1 MKKIKYLIIGIIV
14 LLSSGG
20 CDEAFLETKH
30 PGTLTY
36 DKFYQTE
43 NDFQIALNA
52 CYLSLKGQV
61 QNLIAFNDLI
71 SDNCFLNSLNSTFDT
86 YQFDAV
92 TISSNS
98 STISNFWW
106 ACYRSVALSN
116 LVITRIE
123 NSSVSENSRKVFVAE
138 AKFIR
143 AYSYFNLVRI
153 FGGVPKYEKEVE
165 DMNLVYSVSRS
176 SANEI
181 YDFIINDLKAAKEV
195 DSYRTASQLAMSKGK
210 ASELSAKTLLGKVYL
225 QMHDYANAATEL
237 GNIISNK
244 PAGLDLEEDLT
255 KLYDADNPFNK
266 EIILAINYERVSGQN
281 SPFTYSTLPKFS
293 KEILP
298 NVTSSDN
305 GDGSNN
311 IEPVIYSKFSDNDK
325 RKALIGSYDVLGS
338 AGGTYYYT
346 KKYLDLKTTQAGLS
360 AADFIIL
367 RYADVLLMYADAL
380 NNTGKT
386 AEAYTY
392 IQMIR
397 DRAGLPS
404 LPNGYSKEQMND
416 ALAQERQF
424 EFILEGDRW
433 FDLSYRGF
441 SYLKQTLNNFYPNS
455 AYVKTAVINDHEIL
469 FPLPFNQVKAK
480 PGVLDQNEG
489 Y

>member
-1 MKKIKYLIIGIIV
+1 MKRIKYLIIGIIV

-20 CDEAFLETKH
+20 CDDSFLETQH

-43 NDFQIALNA
+43 ADFQVALNA

-86 YQFDAV
+86 YQFDV
-92 TISSNS
+92 CTISSSS

-106 ACYRSVALSN
+106 VCYRSIALSN
-116 LVITRIE
+116 LVISRIE
-123 NSSVSENSRKVFVAE
+123 GSSVPESSRKVFIAE

-143 AYSYFNLVRI
+143 AYSYFNLFRV
-153 FGGVPKYEKEVE
+153 FGGVPKYENETE
-165 DMNLVYSVSRS
+165 DLSLVYSVPRS
-176 SANEI
+176 SESEI
-181 YDFIINDLKAAKEV
+181 YNFIISDLKAAKEV
-195 DSYRTASQLAMSKGK
+195 DSYRSATLLAKSKGK
-210 ASELSAKTLLGKVYL
+210 ASELSAKVLLGKVYL

-237 GNIISNK
+237 GGIISGK

-255 KLYDADNPFNK
+255 KLYDANNPFDK
-266 EIILAINYERVSGQN
+266 EIILAINYERVGGQN
-281 SPFTYSTLPKFS
+281 SPFTYFTLPKFS
-293 KEILP
+293 KGILP
-298 NVTSSDN
+298 NITSSDN

-311 IEPVIYSKFSDNDK
+311 IEPVIYDKFAENDK
-325 RKALIGSYDVLGS
+325 RKAMIGSYDVTGS

-346 KKYLDLKTTQAGLS
+346 KKYLDLQTTQGGLS
-360 AADFIIL
+360 ASDFIIL

-392 IQMIR
+392 IQKVR

-404 LPNGYSKEQMND
+404 LSTGYTKEQMND

-424 EFILEGDRW
+424 EFLLEGDRW

-441 SYLKQTLNNFYPNS
+441 TYLKQTLNNFYPNS

-469 FPLPFNQVKAK
+469 FPLPYNQVKAK
-480 PGVLDQNEG
+480 PGFLIQNSG